1 MSGARLTIWLEA
13 QSASTSND
21 QALVDDTRRTVEVI
35 TEPVLILVASM
46 GGTAS
51 FVADEMADALKAKGV
66 KPFVVPMEKAA
77 LKMFETRK
85 LFIICASS
93 HGTGEIPD
101 NGQPFFDA
109 LSSGRPDLAGVRY
122 GTVALGDMTY
132 SASFCGA
139 GVMFDDLFTDLGA
152 TRLVERL
159 ENDKQSGAFPAEE
172 AVDWLDGWLAA
183 AEGVA
188 A

>member
-1 MSGARLTIWLEA
+1 M
-13 QSASTSND
+13 
-21 QALVDDTRRTVEVI
+21 I

-66 KPFVVPMEKAA
+66 KPFIVPMEKAA

-85 LFIICASS
+85 LFVICSSS

-101 NGQPFFDA
+101 NGQPFFDT
-109 LSSGRPDLAGVRY
+109 LSSERPDLTGVRY

-132 SASFCGA
+132 SASFCGG
-139 GVMFDDLFTDLGA
+139 GVKFDELFTELGA
-152 TRLVERL
+152 TRLVDRL
-159 ENDKQSGAFPAEE
+159 EHDKQSGTFAEEE
-172 AVDWLDGWLAA
+172 AVDWLDGWIAA
-183 AEGVA
+183 ADGDA